1 MLNSNWVD
9 INKLAEI
16 LGFNVETLRRS
27 CANNKYINRFKK
39 SGKYKHYEIDITSLP
54 KNYLN
59 KYNKYFEKDNNLQ
72 FNSDEY
78 SNAQEWQRKQA
89 DKYLELF
96 SLTDGLSHN
105 KTVEFLKTWN
115 VAHPDKKVCYTSLYY
130 AKQKYEES
138 GVAGLLSK
146 KGQGNNH
153 RIIPDDYYEYYK
165 SLYLREGAPSAFFC
179 WQATLGYAK
188 DKDNVDILKFPS
200 YKTFERLLKSRVPE
214 QAIYMARFGNAAW
227 NKKYASYI
235 PRDYSNLRAGSCWVS
250 DHAQIDVAVSF
261 NGSVCFPPLP
271 KEAARFP
278 QHPIPLLR

>member
-89 DKYLELF
+89 DKYLEL
-96 SLTDGLSHN
+96 L
-105 KTVEFLKTWN
+105 
-115 VAHPDKKVCYTSLYY
+115 SLY
-130 AKQKYEES
+130 KLLFLLHLVLPVNLNILLDLILPLTFLIFQ
-138 GVAGLLSK
+138 GL
-146 KGQGNNH
+146 
-153 RIIPDDYYEYYK
+153 
-165 SLYLREGAPSAFFC
+165 
-179 WQATLGYAK
+179 
-188 DKDNVDILKFPS
+188 
-200 YKTFERLLKSRVPE
+200 
-214 QAIYMARFGNAAW
+214 
-227 NKKYASYI
+227 
-235 PRDYSNLRAGSCWVS
+235 
-250 DHAQIDVAVSF
+250 
-261 NGSVCFPPLP
+261 
-271 KEAARFP
+271 
-278 QHPIPLLR
+278 